1 MQLTD
6 KIGVVTGGGSGM
18 GRAAALAMAR
28 EGATVVL
35 AGRTLEKLE
44 VVRSEIESTGGRAL
58 AVPADVS
65 KREEVKR
72 LIGLVEKKFGRLDLA
87 FNNAGGH
94 ADMKPID
101 QTTEEESEW
110 VIDLNFKAVYYGV
123 KYEAEL
129 MLKGGGGRIVNNA
142 SIFGL
147 KAMPGIAHYTASK
160 FAVIGLTRAVALE
173 YASRNIRVNAVC
185 PGATETPNFMKAT
198 GGDAHAFDNF
208 IPMRRIGRPEEVAE
222 AVVWL
227 MSDKAS
233 YATGAVLSIDGGMYA
248 G

>member
-1 MQLTD
+1 MQLKD
-6 KIGVVTGGGSGM
+6 KIGVVTGAGSGM

-28 EGATVVL
+28 EGAIVVL
-35 AGRTLEKLE
+35 AGRTPEKLHA
-44 VVRSEIESTGGRAL
+44 VRKEIESAGGKAV

-72 LIGLVEKKFGRLDLA
+72 LIAAVEQEFGRLDLA

-94 ADMKPID
+94 ADIKPID
-101 QTTEEESEW
+101 RTGEEESEW

-123 KYEAEL
+123 KYEVEL
-129 MLKGGGGRIVNNA
+129 MLKSGGGSIVNN
-142 SIFGL
+142 SSVFGL

-173 YASRNIRVNAVC
+173 CATRNIRVNAVC
-185 PGATETPNFMKAT
+185 PGATQTPNFFSST
-198 GGDAHAFDNF
+198 GGDAHAFDSY
-208 IPMRRIGRPEEVAE
+208 IPMRRIGQPEEVAE

-227 MSDKAS
+227 MSDKAA
-233 YATGAVLSIDGGMYA
+233 YATGSVLSVDGGMFA

>member
-1 MQLTD
+1 MLLKD
-6 KIGVVTGGGSGM
+6 KVGVVTGGGSGM

-35 AGRTLEKLE
+35 AGRTAEKLHA
-44 VVRSEIESTGGRAL
+44 VRKEIESTGGNAFP
-58 AVPADVS
+58 VPVDLG

-72 LIGLVEKKFGRLDLA
+72 LIGAVETRFGRLDLA

-110 VIDLNFKAVYYGV
+110 VIDLNLKAVYYGV
-123 KYEAEL
+123 KYQVEL

-147 KAMPGIAHYTASK
+147 KANPGIAHYTACK
-160 FAVIGLTRAVALE
+160 FGVIGLTRAVALE
-173 YASRNIRVNAVC
+173 YATRNIRVNAVC
-185 PGATETPNFMKAT
+185 PGATETPNFLRAT
-198 GGDAHAFDNF
+198 GGDAHAFDDF
-208 IPMRRIGRPEEVAE
+208 IPMRRIGKPDEVAE

-233 YATGAVLSIDGGMYA
+233 YVTGSVLSVDGGMC
-248 G
+248 GG